1 MAGYNGYSMSN
12 NAVAAYADGEK
23 PLSKWTKADVLSAI
37 KKAVEE
43 GEVEIDFS
51 LENLKKVPVKELKT
65 LCLYCSS
72 WHHTS
77 SHFNKTDFYRLSLDE
92 IESLTDARILGIL
105 NEISEKKK
113 PEPTEEVWECSFLEW
128 SGSRNHP
135 KATRYTE
142 IGTVRGDWF
151 YRGNGLKK
159 KTTANGFEFVRRI
172 K

>member
-37 KKAVEE
+37 NRAVEE
-43 GEVEIDFS
+43 GEVEIEFS
-51 LENLKKVPVKELKT
+51 LENLKKLPIKELKN

-77 SHFNKTDFYRLSLDE
+77 SHFNKTDFYRISLDK
-92 IESLTDARILGIL
+92 IESLTDDKILEIL
-105 NEISEKKK
+105 NEISAKN
-113 PEPTEEVWECSFLEW
+113 EPAPREEVWECSFLEW
-128 SGSRNHP
+128 SGSRNYP

-151 YRGNGLKK
+151 YRQNGSKK
-159 KTTANGFEFVRRI
+159 KTTANGFEFIRRI